1 MPLDPRSPTR
11 SVDGLPPTTLVLA
24 ARELGGLLVHTLVLT
39 VLSLTGCISVTPES
53 ELLRED
59 GTPIH
64 TCPED
69 PGLQSN
75 RIENQSVDADEEADE
90 LAAEL
95 LDRDRITVV
104 TCGTGAPLP
113 SDRAQTCTAVFVA
126 GQFFLFDLGDRAQP
140 SVEALGLPITDLDA
154 IFVTHFHSDH
164 IADLGE
170 AISRSWIIG
179 RTDPLTV
186 YGPEGIDPIVTNFL
200 EIYSED
206 VVYRNEH
213 HGPTVFP
220 EPELRTS
227 AVTIEHSPEGTVAYD
242 RDGVTVKAYTVA
254 HDPVEPSVGYRVE
267 YRGRA
272 VGISG
277 DTIDS
282 EGLRALAMDAD
293 VLVSEVLDHN
303 FVRDAACGLDRAG
316 DERNATIFRDIR
328 DYHIGAETLGR
339 VAEETG
345 VETLMLTH
353 MVPSQSPRRAR
364 DRFQPL
370 IKAGGFTRELIV
382 SEDGSMAVLELD

>member
-1 MPLDPRSPTR
+1 VRTPLLTI
-11 SVDGLPPTTLVLA
+11 VALA
-24 ARELGGLLVHTLVLT
+24 
-39 VLSLTGCISVTPES
+39 GCMSVTPES
-53 ELLRED
+53 ELLRAD

-69 PGLQSN
+69 PSFQSN
-75 RIENQSVDADEEADE
+75 RIENQAVKADEDSDE
-90 LAAEL
+90 LSAEL
-95 LDRDRITVV
+95 LDRRRITVV

-126 GQFFLFDLGDRAQP
+126 GQFFLFDLGDRAQS
-140 SVEALGLPITDLDA
+140 SVEAIGLPVTDLDA
-154 IFVTHFHSDH
+154 IFITHFHSDH

-170 AISRSWIIG
+170 AISRSWIVG
-179 RTDPLTV
+179 RTDPVTV
-186 YGPEGIDPIVTNFL
+186 YGPEGIEPIVNNFI

-220 EPELRTS
+220 EPEMRAS
-227 AVTIEHSPEGTVAYD
+227 AETIEHSPEGIVVYEN
-242 RDGVTVKAYTVA
+242 DGVTVKAYTVA

-282 EGLRALAMDAD
+282 EGLRALASDAD

-303 FVRDAACGLDRAG
+303 FVRDGACGLDRAG

-339 VAEETG
+339 VAEEAG

-353 MVPSQSPRRAR
+353 MVPSQSPRQAR
-364 DRFQPL
+364 DRFRPL
-370 IKAGGFTRELIV
+370 IEAGGFTRELVV
-382 SEDGSMAVLELD
+382 SEDGSMAVIEL